1 MTSFKQLDLLE
12 QPVEPEPKN
21 LLPRGASCDPLEEQS
36 RNVRLALLYQRAESS
51 NAKPVT
57 VCLVPYDG
65 PHLPHQPTESC
76 WCEPVLN
83 YVDEDTGAK
92 VWVHRRIQ

>member
-1 MTSFKQLDLLE
+1 MTSSKPLGSPE
-12 QPVEPEPKN
+12 QPAEPEPRS
-21 LLPRGASCDPLEEQS
+21 LLPRGASSDPLEEQS
-36 RNVRLALLYQRAESS
+36 RNVRLTLLYQRAESS
-51 NAKPVT
+51 DAKPVT

-65 PHLPHQPTESC
+65 PHLPHKPTSDC

-83 YVDEDTGAK
+83 HVDEDTGAK